1 MKRLALLVG
10 SLTMALGLFAQADL
24 VYSGGNCVSSMV
36 CDNGNV
42 FVWGRNKSGSN
53 VGLLGTG
60 KTAEKLTTM
69 TMVPYF
75 FQNNITVRQVNS
87 GSGSHF
93 IALDCEGNVYC
104 WGNNSLGQCGTL
116 ESGDAEKVENRIQ
129 DTPARVK
136 IGSNGPNSA
145 VKGLA
150 GTEYD
155 CNGYLCH
162 VAVVYAGNNS
172 SFAILGGTQY
182 KGCLV
187 SWGGNAQ
194 GFDSQGYDNC
204 YGQLGCGNT
213 NNQKYPVFVLD
224 ANKNPLKNVV
234 QVFAGDNS
242 AYALVDDGTPNDGI
256 GTVYSWGYQKGN
268 GSLGRSATGGVGNES
283 WDGNDPYARPV
294 KMEDGSNLS
303 NIKML
308 GCGDGIG
315 YGLDTDGYI
324 WSWGNGAWNNSG
336 GYMPLQQNGTQYQLQ
351 WLGSSA
357 TPKRVAAGF
366 TTGASNDGTYL
377 LAKYVSG
384 GQGFGMA
391 ITVDNKPVA
400 WGGASQTNGG
410 LTGNG
415 SDTPADPQYNTAT
428 HYIQYGNNKV
438 HDDVVLINRGD
449 TWGFYG
455 RGDGS
460 VWAWGNNADG
470 QAGLGSNK
478 TVALYAERVN
488 LDPDCKPHAQDPTV
502 QMSDDLT
509 VCASAFNG
517 TLIESGFLLT
527 DMDAMENYKMT
538 WKKDG
543 TVVSTGSI
551 KQLGGTDYFATE
563 VGTYD
568 VLIEYTG
575 PQRGCY
581 IYEPAEGSVKISA
594 YEQKFTIPD
603 FHFCGDADYIDVN
616 VNAASGSKAVYSW
629 YNKKTANA
637 TPIGTTI
644 GSASTSIYIGD
655 IVPNADG
662 SKTIYVEE
670 TSDGLGS
677 FIPSSFANTNGS
689 QNIYSLHNVPYPA
702 LTIKKS
708 AVLTDFS
715 MKVKAAIKY
724 TQNVSSS
731 SPVDMT
737 GTITV
742 KVGLYPAKYDQN
754 NHPQPKTDA
763 SPVKTFQ
770 GTATVTQQ
778 ATSQN
783 TYNLTG
789 TVSFD
794 AGNYDLPVGTYFLVI
809 SDVQTSASSGAQI
822 DGNNTFV
829 LYTSN
834 KSIENKAD
842 SEGGTFIVGAGAADK
857 SNNYKSND
865 AGPFYDI
872 NFATPQKFCTRIAI
886 DVPEDCPC
894 DAPANFTIGLV
905 DGDNHYISQTKDTV
919 IVCANDPHCTL
930 TTTQWAASATAPFSY
945 IWYKDGVVQGQ
956 ASGTPGIQSA
966 PFAVSEGGTYKI
978 LVYDNT
984 APTVEKCQRSAEVLV
999 QENPVP
1005 TVKVSG
1011 GGEYCEGDQAN
1022 FTSPVTFTMT
1032 GEPKFRVYWDYTDNT
1047 GTTKSKNKRSTAY
1060 TVEADVPTAVG
1071 EHTYTVTSVND
1082 DGNCKNEAVSGTAK
1096 IVVKPRPTATLTPDP
1111 ASATICEGTG
1121 SVKLTAASDPT
1132 GATFAWTKDGANN
1145 GSGSEKTLTDP
1156 NQSGVYS
1163 IVPTLNSCP
1172 GDAVSQE
1179 VTINPK
1185 PEIKTLTS
1193 DKNAVCSGGTITLTA
1208 TVSDAGDGTF
1218 TWSGDGVTGNGATAT
1233 VSNDVTTDT
1242 EVTITLN
1249 YTSAT
1254 TCEAEAKTIKVTFY
1268 AYPDAPTVKD
1278 QAYCVDDTPKQLEA
1292 TPMSGATLNWYG
1304 NNETGGT
1311 ASSVAPTPST
1321 AVATNPAIY
1330 YYVSQTIN
1338 GCESKTRA
1346 KATVIVDDT
1355 LSPVITADPGFEVC
1369 ENTPINL
1376 NVDGTFQTTT
1386 WSGSGA
1392 AKLDA
1397 TTIQTPTF
1405 NATEGT
1411 YSVRVQVED
1420 MKGCKGSAEKTI
1432 TVNPTPVVELSTLTN
1447 ECLSN
1452 ETAQTLKAIVTPSG
1466 TNGTGTWTGDVTKVD
1481 EFKASYTPSIA
1492 GVGTHEITYDFES
1505 DKHCV
1510 AKQVK
1515 TSVEVFKMPTPTIS
1529 VSNNSVCVSGNNSDV
1544 VTVTTQGTEANGTF
1558 TYSINNGGTV
1568 NASDGSFDPT
1578 ANAAKNDPYT
1588 ITLDYKDA
1596 NGCPGTASAEVT
1608 VHALPTVEITSA
1620 NPTELCYNGGAI
1632 DVATN
1637 VSPAGGTGVW
1647 TGTESS
1653 SSNVFDP
1660 KVKTVGAN
1668 AISYTYTDI
1677 YKCQNSDDFSI
1688 EVKKPAVPTPGDDV
1702 NAMINNGNLAGIVP
1716 MTATMNTPA
1725 DKLQWWYPEAGN
1737 TIISETTS
1745 YESPET
1751 TVGSYHY
1758 LVRSMLTVN
1767 GGGCY
1772 SDSVMVTTNIS
1783 ACNAMAPRAS
1793 DIYVCVGTQLKEFS
1807 ATQTSTLTNQKIS
1820 WLTDN
1825 PVGKNGTEADSWILQ
1840 DASTTFTPAAS
1851 SVNLTTAG
1859 EYVYYAAEYDGQEN
1873 CWSAGTK
1880 VTLHVVANPV
1890 VTISSPEHYCA
1901 KGTDRVPV
1909 TVTPQNGV
1917 ISADAGSMDGF
1928 NWMPGDYSGD
1938 NLPVEFTY
1946 TVTSDAYADGTTC
1959 NTTKT
1964 SQTTAHFM
1972 EAPTSTPVNWLIGN
1986 IDGMTSGLLKG
1997 VRLANVGEYITW
2009 YDTQTKTNK
2018 LLDQGD
2024 SYTPDKT
2031 ALKAEVGSA
2040 DTYVKSYWITQTD
2053 AHNCESVPAEVILNL
2068 IDCPWEAPTVTG
2080 DKKCHGF
2087 DLDPLKG
2094 TQGAS
2099 VESQSSSTSLKWNWY
2114 NEQKSLITTTT
2125 APAGSE
2131 ASYPH
2136 GLSKEADGTTT
2147 FYVSYSANE
2156 KNSGNECESPMTKVT
2171 VTVLPLPTVT
2181 FDKQSEIVCYTT
2193 EETKINV
2200 NAASANG
2207 TGSGV
2212 WSITGDPSA
2221 ISSNGIFYAKA
2232 NGDNAGQKQYT
2243 ITYTYTDAEECEFSN
2258 SRTIDVIYLPAPET
2272 KGFYAMTSQSN
2283 PVEVKVT
2290 SSMTENATAK
2300 WFESATLVNE
2310 EKGSGTSWATG
2321 DATNLTVDKNY
2332 YARQFKEGCYSEST
2346 VANVK
2351 IVPCPIPSVEISDEI
2366 ACNYAEIPT
2375 MVASTGDWTERDASQ
2390 SAFKF
2395 YTSETATTQ
2404 EKISPDGTYKP
2415 SLPLDNNGLTK
2426 DGDYTYYV
2434 SEYNSEPLQN
2444 LTTNEGCE
2452 GPRKA
2457 VKITI
2462 SGTLA
2467 PIIAATGEAA
2477 VCEGTDNP
2485 TFVAT
2490 NYIGTISWFEE
2501 DPGEVGEPQAPVV
2514 GTDKTF
2520 TPNGSDAGEY
2530 TIWAVQKVNDCYG
2543 PKASAPYTIK
2553 SIPDAPVTEGA
2564 VLCFEEAALPVKAT
2578 PATDG
2583 KINWYADALKVTS
2596 LSSGQSTYQSKETL
2610 PGEYTYYASQVVKDC
2625 ESKTNPVVYHIK
2637 ARPGV
2642 PVITPQ
2648 KNLCEYEEAPLLEA
2662 NGENVKWYS
2671 SPSDKTTLLIEDES
2685 FQTTDMTP
2693 GTKRYYA
2700 SQTVEGCEGDAVMLS
2715 FVVNSQPAEPMVQG
2729 ANVCEGAEQIPSLST
2744 NMPTDKWYAEEAGVT
2759 VVAVGYNYTP
2769 EAAEIGNLDK
2779 TYYVQREINGCVSD
2793 MVPVVLHVVQKPE
2806 IEISNDMAICVYED
2820 LLPIEATKLKPNA
2833 NDASSIEWQVK
2844 YGKVTKY
2851 FEDDEGEGHQVTPSS
2866 FINTEGDYTV
2876 SAVYKY
2882 VFENIYCLSD
2892 TVSMNYSIKGQPRK
2906 PIVFSS
2912 VICQGEDIKDL
2923 QALGSPNM
2931 MWGSLDGAKPYAA
2944 TGTKYHFDPGQVL
2957 DTGTYSFMVYD
2968 VSIYDK
2974 ENNLGCKSEV
2984 DTVYMTVAPAAKTKL
2999 FGRDSVCVGATE
3011 QYYTQF
3017 TKESSYFWNVTG
3029 DHLNYS
3035 KDAMSS
3041 SVRYVD
3047 WMKSGIDTLT
3057 VYEQTWAGCE
3067 GWDTLVVK
3075 IAAMPKALYKWE
3087 MPGASNLIELIDS
3100 TVQDTL
3106 WYTNKEGELQADP
3119 VSYTLFWNYGHIG
3132 EDENAIDTVI
3142 AYDQRKFPLL
3152 EGNYIYGYNCPILTV
3167 ENSFGCKDVYKEC
3180 IFVNVTSSIYVP
3192 TAFAPMNPAHSV
3204 RTFQPKGYN
3213 LKTCEISVFDKW
3225 GNLLWH
3231 SDAVEDGKFVGSWD
3245 GRYEGKMLKSD
3256 VYIWKMEA
3264 TFLDGQ
3270 EWQGFD
3276 VGHGKKAK
3284 FGSVTLVR

>member
-1 MKRLALLVG
+1 MKRLALLLVCVMG
-10 SLTMALGLFAQADL
+10 LSIGLYAQKELTI
-24 VYSGGNCVSSMV
+24 SGGNCVSGMV
-36 CDNGNV
+36 CENSIVYTWGKNSTKVNGTTNY
-42 FVWGRNKSGSN
+42 
-53 VGLLGTG
+53 GLLGVGST
-60 KTAEKLTTM
+60 KDYESQPKEVT
-69 TMVPYF
+69 YF
-75 FQNNITVRQVNS
+75 SSRDIYIQQVNC

-93 IALDCEGNVYC
+93 IALDCQGNVWC
-104 WGNNSLGQCGTL
+104 WGNNSLGQCGTGGTVQKQ
-116 ESGDAEKVENRIQ
+116 EGRIQ
-129 DTPARVK
+129 AEPIQVSTAGGDLKNISAYN
-136 IGSNGPNSA
+136 INGHLGN
-145 VKGLA
+145 V
-150 GTEYD
+150 D
-155 CNGYLCH
+155 
-162 VAVVYAGNNS
+162 VVYAGNNN
-172 SFAILGGTQY
+172 SFAILGDGPN

-187 SWGGNAQ
+187 GWGGNDT
-194 GFDSQGYDNC
+194 GFDGQGYDNA

-213 NNQKYPVFVLD
+213 NNQAYPMFVLD
-224 ANKNPLKNVV
+224 GSTRQPLQGVV
-234 QVFAGDNS
+234 QVYAGDNS
-242 AYALVDDGTPNDGI
+242 AYALVDPDGDGV
-256 GTVYSWGYQKGN
+256 GTIYSWGYQKGN
-268 GSLGRSATGGVGNES
+268 GSLGRSATGGVGNTN
-283 WDGNDPYARPV
+283 DFNDPYARPV
-294 KMEDGSNLS
+294 KKGDGTNLD

-308 GCGDGIG
+308 GCGDGVG
-315 YGLDTDGYI
+315 YGLDVDGYI
-324 WSWGNGAWNNSG
+324 WAWGNGAWNNSAG
-336 GYMPLQQNGTQYQLQ
+336 VLDANYSWYSGNDTY
-351 WLGSSA
+351 A
-357 TPKRVAAGF
+357 TPLRVRKGL
-366 TTGASNDGTYL
+366 TTGASNDGEYL
-377 LAKYVSG
+377 LAKWVAG

-391 ITVDNKPVA
+391 ITADNKPVA
-400 WGGASQTNGG
+400 WGGGG
-410 LTGNG
+410 CGDGGGGATGSKIGQSADKVGAEYIVYG
-415 SDTPADPQYNTAT
+415 S
-428 HYIQYGNNKV
+428 GSV
-438 HDDVVLINRGD
+438 HNDVVLINRAD
-449 TWGFYG
+449 LWGFYG
-455 RGDGS
+455 RGNGDLY
-460 VWAWGNNADG
+460 AWGCNDYG
-470 QAGLGSNK
+470 QLGIGGGSGTIGTNPVPESQTK
-478 TVALYAERVN
+478 ATKINPPTNCNPRH
-488 LDPDCKPHAQDPTV
+488 PDPTV
-502 QMSDDLT
+502 DLTPGDMT
-509 VCASAFNG
+509 VCASAFAG
-517 TLIESGFLLT
+517 QKLDAGFVVG
-527 DMDAMENYKMT
+527 MELADYYKIT
-538 WKKDG
+538 WYKDD
-543 TVVSTGSI
+543 V
-551 KQLGGTDYFATE
+551 E
-563 VGTYD
+563 VKS
-568 VLIEYTG
+568 
-575 PQRGCY
+575 
-581 IYEPAEGSVKISA
+581 GSVKANGVTYTATEPGTYKVMIEHVTNGSGNGCVSYDPAVAEMTISA
-594 YEQKFTIPD
+594 YPQNFTIPEMSY
-603 FHFCGDADYIDVN
+603 CGDSVE
-616 VNAASGSKAVYSW
+616 VHVSAANNSKAIYSW
-629 YNKKTANA
+629 YYSKGSNA
-637 TPIGTTI
+637 TPVATTI
-644 GSASTSIYIGD
+644 GSGKTKISVADNYVTQ
-655 IVPNADG
+655 NADG
-662 SKTIYVEE
+662 TKTIYVEE
-670 TSDGLGS
+670 TSSGIGT
-677 FIPSSFANTNGS
+677 FIPSSFTNFNGTQSADQYNNFSNPGFTVQQKVTLQDFKVKVKSSMQSYYVQSGSTATLAGSVTLKVNLCNAKTENGHLVANTASVVKSFSGTLTMS
-689 QNIYSLHNVPYPA
+689 KEITTAGTYDFTET
-702 LTIKKS
+702 LTI
-708 AVLTDFS
+708 
-715 MKVKAAIKY
+715 
-724 TQNVSSS
+724 
-731 SPVDMT
+731 
-737 GTITV
+737 
-742 KVGLYPAKYDQN
+742 
-754 NHPQPKTDA
+754 
-763 SPVKTFQ
+763 
-770 GTATVTQQ
+770 
-778 ATSQN
+778 
-783 TYNLTG
+783 
-789 TVSFD
+789 D
-794 AGNYDLPVGTYFLVI
+794 AGNYTLNPGTYFLVY
-809 SDVQTSASSGAQI
+809 STASKTGDADLNKTTIYYGQRGLVNVT
-822 DGNNTFV
+822 DT
-829 LYTSN
+829 YTG
-834 KSIENKAD
+834 D
-842 SEGGTFIVGAGAADK
+842 YIVGIGASQGTNFKTDQT
-857 SNNYKSND
+857 
-865 AGPFYDI
+865 GMFFDI
-872 NFATPQKFCTRIAI
+872 NFATPQGFCDRIKI
-886 DVPEDCPC
+886 DLPENCPC
-894 DAPANFTIGLV
+894 DAPADFTIKCTDASLFTN
-905 DGDNHYISQTKDTV
+905 DSIF
-919 IVCANDPHCTL
+919 ICANNAQCTL
-930 TTTQWAASATAPFSY
+930 TTGNWAQSSSSQFAY
-945 IWYKDGVVQGQ
+945 IWYKDDAVAQ
-956 ASGTPGIQSA
+956 AATNGYTSSA
-966 PFAVSEGGTYKI
+966 FSVTDAGTYKI
-978 LVYDNT
+978 MVYDKN
-984 APTVEKCQRSAEVLV
+984 APTVKTCQKTQEVIVLL
-999 QENPVP
+999 NPVP
-1005 TVKVSG
+1005 TVKVTG
-1011 GGEYCEGDQAN
+1011 GGEFCEGEEDS

-1047 GTTKSKNKRSTAY
+1047 GTTKTKNKRSTAY

-1071 EHTYTVTSVND
+1071 VHTYTVKSVND
-1082 DGNCKNEAVSGTAK
+1082 DGNCKNENVSGTAT
-1096 IVVKPRPTATLTPDP
+1096 ITVKPKP
-1111 ASATICEGTG
+1111 SATITVDPTSATVCEGSG
-1121 SVKLTAASDPT
+1121 SVKLTATSDPT
-1132 GATFAWTKDGANN
+1132 GAAFAWEKDGSTN
-1145 GSGSEKTLTDP
+1145 GSGSEKTLTAP
-1156 NQSGVYS
+1156 AESGVYS
-1163 IVPTLNSCP
+1163 VKATLDGCT
-1172 GDAVSQE
+1172 GAAVTQE

-1185 PEIKTLTS
+1185 PEIKTLTA
-1193 DKNAVCSGGTITLTA
+1193 DKDAVCSGGTINLSA
-1208 TVSDAGDGTF
+1208 TVSDDGDGTF

-1249 YTSAT
+1249 YTSAK

-1304 NNETGGT
+1304 NDETGGT

-1376 NVDGTFQTTT
+1376 NVDGTFQSTT

-1447 ECLSN
+1447 ECLSS

-1481 EFKASYTPSIA
+1481 EFKASYTPSVA

-1544 VTVTTQGTEANGTF
+1544 VTIQTTGTEATGTLF
-1558 TYSINNGGTV
+1558 VYSVSNGGSVDVSTG
-1568 NASDGSFDPT
+1568 AFDPT
-1578 ANAAKNDPYT
+1578 ANAANDYT
-1588 ITLDYKDA
+1588 ITLNYTDA
-1596 NGCPGTASAEVT
+1596 NGCKGSASADLT
-1608 VHALPTVEITSA
+1608 VHALPVVEITSA
-1620 NPTELCYNGGAI
+1620 NPTELCYNGAAI

-1653 SSNVFDP
+1653 SSSVFDP

-1880 VTLHVVANPV
+1880 VTLHVVDNPI
-1890 VTISSPEHYCA
+1890 VTISSPENICA
-1901 KGTDRVPV
+1901 KGTEAVPV
-1909 TVTPQNGV
+1909 TVSPQNGNL
-1917 ISADAGSMDGF
+1917 SANVGTLNGF
-1928 NWMPGDYSGD
+1928 QWLPGDYSGD
-1938 NLPVEFTY
+1938 SEKVTFTY
-1946 TVTSDAYADGTTC
+1946 TVISDPYADGTTC
-1959 NTTKT
+1959 QTIVEDE
-1964 SQTTAHFM
+1964 TTAHFM
-1972 EAPTSTPVNWLIGN
+1972 EAPTGSTTNWLIGN
-1986 IDGMTSGLLKG
+1986 IDGITTGLLTG
-1997 VRLANVGEYITW
+1997 TRTSTGQTITW
-2009 YDTQTKTNK
+2009 YDTQTKNTM
-2018 LLDQGD
+2018 LQAAGD

-2031 ALKAEVGSA
+2031 ALQAEVGSA

-2053 AHNCESVPAEVILNL
+2053 GHSCESTPTEVILNL
-2068 IDCPWEAPTVTG
+2068 IDCPWEAPEVSG

-2099 VESQSSSTSLKWNWY
+2099 VATQSSGGVTKWNWY
-2114 NEQKSLITTTT
+2114 DENKSLITSTASSEYAHGVSKTT
-2125 APAGSE
+2125 
-2131 ASYPH
+2131 
-2136 GLSKEADGTTT
+2136 DGTTT
-2147 FYVSYSANE
+2147 FWVSYSANE

-2200 NAASANG
+2200 NPASENG
-2207 TGSGV
+2207 AGSGV

-2221 ISSNGIFYAKA
+2221 ISANGIFYAKA

-2272 KGFYAMTSQSN
+2272 KDFYAMTSQSN
-2283 PVEVKVT
+2283 PVQVKVT
-2290 SSMTENATAK
+2290 SAMTENAEAK
-2300 WFESATLVNE
+2300 WFESATLVND
-2310 EKGSGTSWATG
+2310 EKGTGTTWATG

-2332 YARQFKEGCYSEST
+2332 YARQYKEGCYSEST

-2351 IVPCPIPSVEISDEI
+2351 IVPCPIPSVEIEDEA
-2366 ACNYAEIPT
+2366 ACNYEEIPT
-2375 MVASTGDWTERDASQ
+2375 LIASTGGWTERDGSQ
-2390 SAFKF
+2390 SSFKF
-2395 YTSETATTQ
+2395 YTSETTQ
-2404 EKISPDGTYKP
+2404 SYEKIVASGEYKP
-2415 SLPLDNNGLTK
+2415 TLPLDGTLTRADEYK
-2426 DGDYTYYV
+2426 YYV
-2434 SEYNSEPLQN
+2434 SEYNAEPLQN

-2462 SGTLA
+2462 SGTSA
-2467 PIIAATGEAA
+2467 PTIVATGESA
-2477 VCEGTDNP
+2477 VCEGTENP
-2485 TFVAT
+2485 SFVAQ
-2490 NYIGTISWFEE
+2490 YLGTISWFEE
-2501 DPGEVGEPQAPVV
+2501 DPGEVGVPQAPVV

-2520 TPNGSDAGEY
+2520 TPNGSDAGDY
-2530 TIWAVQKVNDCYG
+2530 TIWAVMKVNDCYG

-2553 SIPDAPVTEGA
+2553 PIPDAPLTEGA
-2564 VLCFEEAALPVKAT
+2564 VLCYEDAALPVKAT
-2578 PATDG
+2578 PVSDG
-2583 KINWYADALKVTS
+2583 KINWYADAQKITS
-2596 LSSGQSTYQSKETL
+2596 LSSGQSTYQSKEIY

-2625 ESKTNPVVYHIK
+2625 ESNTNSVVYRIKSRPSVPVV
-2637 ARPGV
+2637 
-2642 PVITPQ
+2642 TPQ
-2648 KNLCEYEEAPLLEA
+2648 RNLCEYDEAPLLEA

-2671 SPSDKTTLLIEDES
+2671 SSDKSSMLSQGETY
-2685 FQTTDMTP
+2685 QVTDTEP

-2700 SQTVEGCEGDAVMLS
+2700 SQTVEECEGDVVMLS
-2715 FVVNSQPAEPMVQG
+2715 YVVNAKPANPMVTG
-2729 ANVCEGAEQIPSLST
+2729 ANVCEGNEQLPSLGT
-2744 NMPTDKWYAEEAGVT
+2744 NMPTDKWYADETGSSFLT
-2759 VVAVGYNYTP
+2759 TGYTYTP
-2769 EAAEIGNLDK
+2769 EASEVGNSDK

-2793 MVPVVLHVVQKPE
+2793 MMPVVLHIVPKPTLM
-2806 IEISNDMAICVYED
+2806 ISNDTTLCIYDSVV
-2820 LLPIEATKLKPNA
+2820 PIQAFKFYPTM

-2844 YGKVTKY
+2844 SGKTTKY
-2851 FEDDEGEGHQVTPSS
+2851 FDDEAEHQIVPVSV
-2866 FINTEGDYTV
+2866 INAEGDYKV
-2876 SAVYKY
+2876 SATYKY
-2882 VFENIYCLSD
+2882 VYEGIYCMSD
-2892 TVSMNYSIKGQPRK
+2892 TASMTYSVKGQPRK

-2931 MWGSLDGAKPYAA
+2931 MWGSLDGAKPFAA

-2968 VSIYDK
+2968 VYIYDK
-2974 ENNLGCKSEV
+2974 ENNLGCRSDI

-2999 FGRDSVCVGATE
+2999 YGRDSVCVGATE
-3011 QYYTQF
+3011 QYYTQY
-3017 TKESSYFWNVTG
+3017 TKESTYFWNVTG
-3029 DHLNYS
+3029 SHLNYS

-3047 WMKSGIDTLT
+3047 WMKSGVDTLT

-3067 GWDTLVVK
+3067 GWDTLVVR
-3075 IAAMPKALYKWE
+3075 IAAKPKALYTWE
-3087 MPGASNLIELIDS
+3087 MPGASNLIELTDS

-3106 WYTNKEGELQADP
+3106 WYTNEEGELKADP
-3119 VSYTLFWNYGHIG
+3119 VPYKLYWNYGHIG

-3142 AYDQRKFPLL
+3142 AYEQRNFPLL

-3180 IFVNVTSSIYVP
+3180 IFVNITSSIYVP

-3231 SDAVEDGKFVGSWD
+3231 SDAVKDGMFVGSWD

-3270 EWQGFD
+3270 VWEGFD